1 MRARRRRREKR
12 NIGIIEVMCIIAAL
26 LVVMLLIAYA
36 VFSHLDQ
43 KKAQV
48 SGNTVN
54 RQEQTVVGTDYVD
67 DLLKDFRVG
76 KTDYLVTDK
85 KFTLSGRWY
94 QTIID
99 GTVCYNTVTQG
110 AMVYFQIRG
119 TDGFDIQFVDRTALE
134 TPYFAYIID
143 DGEPVRQTV
152 SENHVELPDTS
163 EHNVT
168 LVMDGMNENES
179 KWQGEV
185 GFAFSDIDCG
195 QGEMNGF
202 IPKQKRVLFVGDS
215 ITEGCMA
222 LGDEAVSV
230 YNSAT
235 HSVPWY
241 TARKLNAEPYF
252 LGYGGSGIGQAGSF
266 NITSVA
272 LDYLSANRRVS
283 LEDYPG
289 CDLVVLNVG
298 TNDYGTDDHNFSR
311 GYEDVLNKLHEHYP
325 DVPIVCM
332 IPFSQT
338 HAEQIREI
346 VSSHSWAYLMETDGI
361 TFDSNDGIHPNALG
375 AQKIAGLLVDFINK
389 NGIF

>member
-1 MRARRRRREKR
+1 MRARRRRRKKR

-26 LVVMLLIAYA
+26 LVVLLLIAYA

-48 SGNTVN
+48 SGNIVD
-54 RQEQTVVGTDYVD
+54 RQEQTVDRTQYVD
-67 DLLKDFRVG
+67 ELLKDFHVG

-85 KFTLSGRWY
+85 KFALSGRWY

-99 GTVCYNTVTQG
+99 GNACYNTVTQG

-119 TDGFDIQFVDRTALE
+119 TDGFDIQFIDRTTLE

-152 SENHVELPDTS
+152 SENHVALPDAD

-168 LVMDGMNENES
+168 LVMDGMNERED
-179 KWQGEV
+179 KWQGEI

-202 IPKQKRVLFVGDS
+202 IPKQKRVLFIGDS
-215 ITEGCMA
+215 ITEGCMT
-222 LGDEAVSV
+222 LGDEAVST

-235 HSVPWY
+235 HSVSWY
-241 TARKLNAEPYF
+241 TAEALHAEPYF
-252 LGYGGSGIGQAGSF
+252 LGYGGSGIGESGSF
-266 NITSVA
+266 NTTAGA

-283 LEDYPG
+283 AEDYPD
-289 CDLVVLNVG
+289 CDLIILNVG
-298 TNDYGTDDHNFSR
+298 TNDYNTDDRNFLR
-311 GYEDVLNKLHEHYP
+311 GYESVLDKLHEHYP
-325 DVPIVCM
+325 NVSIVCV
-332 IPFSQT
+332 IPYNQT
-338 HAEQIREI
+338 HAKQIREI
-346 VSSHSWAYLMETDGI
+346 VSGHKWAYLMETEGI
-361 TFDSNDGIHPNALG
+361 TFDSNDGIHPNDSG
-375 AQKIAGLLVDFINK
+375 ARKIAGLMVDFISK

>member
-43 KKAQV
+43 KKTQV
-48 SGNTVN
+48 SGNTVD

-76 KTDYLVTDK
+76 KTDYLVTDR

-99 GTVCYNTVTQG
+99 GTACYNTVTQG

-202 IPKQKRVLFVGDS
+202 IPKQKRVLFIGDS

-241 TARKLNAEPYF
+241 TAKELNAEPYF
-252 LGYGGSGIGQAGSF
+252 LGYGGSGIGVAGSF
-266 NITSVA
+266 NTTSNSLA
-272 LDYLSANRRVS
+272 YLSANRRVS
-283 LEDYPG
+283 TEDYPG
-289 CDLVVLNVG
+289 CDLIVLNVG
-298 TNDYGTDDHNFSR
+298 TNDYNTDNWNFSR
-311 GYEDVLNKLHEHYP
+311 GYEDVLNRLHERYP
-325 DVPIVCM
+325 DVSIVCV

-346 VSSHSWAYLMETDGI
+346 VSNYKWAYLVETEGV
-361 TFDSNDGIHPNALG
+361 TFDSNDGIHPNDSG